1 MEMNLWVIRQVRSW
15 WFFLCTFLTVLLFHN
30 QIIGNNFY
38 IYILF
43 DSVITVLGRR
53 ILRALYQS
61 LDQQN
66 LVDEM
71 LTINR
76 NQKTHI
82 P

>member
-1 MEMNLWVIRQVRSW
+1 MIKLFFIQQLYGW
-15 WFFLCTFLTVLLFHN
+15 WFILCTLLTALLFHN

-38 IYILF
+38 IYIFF
-43 DSVITVLGRR
+43 DCVITVLGRR
-53 ILRALYQS
+53 ILIALYRE

-76 NQKTHI
+76 N
-82 P
+82 

>member
-1 MEMNLWVIRQVRSW
+1 MIKLFFIQQLYGW
-15 WFFLCTFLTVLLFHN
+15 WFILCTLLTALLFHN
-30 QIIGNNFY
+30 QVMGNNFF

-43 DSVITVLGRR
+43 DCVITVLGRR
-53 ILRALYQS
+53 ILNAFYRA

-76 NQKTHI
+76 N
-82 P
+82 

>member
-1 MEMNLWVIRQVRSW
+1 MSKLFIIQQLYSW
-15 WFFLCTFLTVLLFHN
+15 WFILCTLLTVLLFHN
-30 QIIGNNFY
+30 QIMGNNFY

-53 ILRALYQS
+53 IFGALYENFE
-61 LDQQN
+61 QQN

-71 LTINR
+71 LAKNR
-76 NQKTHI
+76 NEKNHI

>member
-1 MEMNLWVIRQVRSW
+1 MEMKLWVLKQVQCW
-15 WFFLCTFLTVLLFHN
+15 CFTLCTLLTVLLFHN
-30 QIIGNNFY
+30 QVMGDNFY

-43 DSVITVLGRR
+43 DCVITVLGRR
-53 ILRALYQS
+53 ILIALFRS
-61 LDQQN
+61 FDQQN

-76 NQKTHI
+76 NKKSPT

>member
-1 MEMNLWVIRQVRSW
+1 MEMKLWVLKQVQSW
-15 WFFLCTFLTVLLFHN
+15 WFILCTLLTALLFHN
-30 QIIGNNFY
+30 QVMGDNFY

-43 DSVITVLGRR
+43 DSVITMMGRR
-53 ILRALYQS
+53 ILSELNQS

-71 LTINR
+71 ITVNR

>member
-1 MEMNLWVIRQVRSW
+1 MEMKLWVLKQVQSW
-15 WFFLCTFLTVLLFHN
+15 WFILCTLLTALLFHN
-30 QIIGNNFY
+30 QVMGNNFF

-43 DSVITVLGRR
+43 DCVITVLGRR
-53 ILRALYQS
+53 ILKALYRS

-82 P
+82 L

>member
-1 MEMNLWVIRQVRSW
+1 MTKLFIFQQLCSW
-15 WFFLCTFLTVLLFHN
+15 WFFLCTLLTILLFHN
-30 QIIGNNFY
+30 QIIGNNFF

-43 DSVITVLGRR
+43 DSLITMMGRR
-53 ILRALYQS
+53 ILRALNQS

-66 LVDEM
+66 LVEEI
-71 LTINR
+71 LTISR

>member
-1 MEMNLWVIRQVRSW
+1 MEMKLWVVKQFQSW
-15 WFFLCTFLTVLLFHN
+15 WFILCTLLTALLFHN
-30 QIIGNNFY
+30 QVMGDNFY

-43 DSVITVLGRR
+43 DSVITMMGRR
-53 ILRALYQS
+53 ILSELNQS

-66 LVDEM
+66 LVNEM

>member
-1 MEMNLWVIRQVRSW
+1 MTKLFIFQQLCSW
-15 WFFLCTFLTVLLFHN
+15 WFFLCTLLTVMLFHN
-30 QIIGNNFY
+30 QIIGNNFF

-53 ILRALYQS
+53 ILRALYRS
-61 LDQQN
+61 LNQQN

-71 LTINR
+71 LTINK